1 MKISS
6 TQYFAQTTQQLG
18 DIQASLS
25 KTQMQLSSGKK
36 ITKPS
41 DEPDKAA
48 VVSRLQ
54 SAIARQQSY
63 QETLKTANNRLTSE
77 QTVLGSASEVLSRIK
92 ELSTQAASDT
102 LGAQDRQSIAL
113 EIDTL
118 REQLL
123 SLANTQDANGN
134 YLFAGSRADQPAFGK
149 DAQGRVMYQ
158 GDQARMQVNIGDS
171 RRMNLNRPGSDVF
184 VRAVRTDDKGVQSGV
199 DFFQVLS
206 DLSTA
211 IRSSDHKAMTRGVS
225 EVDVL
230 QNGISEGVGQVGAD
244 QAVVDAQ
251 NGVLD
256 QIVLQLKTSKSDVED
271 LDYTEA
277 VTRMN
282 RDELALQA
290 AQSSF
295 AKISQLSLFKL
306 LR

>member
-63 QETLKTANNRLTSE
+63 QETLKTANTRLTTE
-77 QTVLGSASEVLSRIK
+77 ETTLKSASDVLSRIK

-102 LGAQDRQSIAL
+102 LGAQDRQGIAL

-171 RRMNLNRPGSDVF
+171 RRMSLNRPGSDVF

-256 QIVLQLKTSKSDVED
+256 QIVLQLKTS
-271 LDYTEA
+271 
-277 VTRMN
+277 
-282 RDELALQA
+282 
-290 AQSSF
+290 
-295 AKISQLSLFKL
+295 
-306 LR
+306 

>member
-1 MKISS
+1 MKIST
-6 TQYFAQTTQQLG
+6 TQYFNQTTQQLG

-102 LGAQDRQSIAL
+102 LGAQDRQGIAL

-211 IRSSDHKAMTRGVS
+211 IRSSDHNAMTRGVS

-295 AKISQLSLFKL
+295 AKISQLSLFKFL
-306 LR
+306 G

>member
-63 QETLKTANNRLTSE
+63 QETLKTANTRLTTE
-77 QTVLGSASEVLSRIK
+77 ETTLKSASDVLSRIK

-102 LGAQDRQSIAL
+102 LGAQDRQGIAL

-244 QAVVDAQ
+244 HAVVDAQ

-295 AKISQLSLFKL
+295 AKISQLSLFKFL
-306 LR
+306 G

>member
-6 TQYFAQTTQQLG
+6 TQYFAQTTQQLS
-18 DIQASLS
+18 DIQTSLS

-63 QETLKTANNRLTSE
+63 QETLKTANTRLTTE
-77 QTVLGSASEVLSRIK
+77 ETTLKSASDVLSRIK

-113 EIDTL
+113 EVDTL

-123 SLANTQDANGN
+123 SLANAQDANGN

-149 DAQGRVMYQ
+149 DAQGRVVYQ
-158 GDQARMQVNIGDS
+158 GDQSRMQVNIGDS

-184 VRAVRTDDKGVQSGV
+184 VRAVRTDDQGVQSGV

-206 DLSTA
+206 DLSAA
-211 IRSSDHKAMTRGVS
+211 IRSSDHTAMTRGVS

-230 QNGISEGVGQVGAD
+230 QNGISEGIGQIGAD

-256 QIVLQLKTSKSDVED
+256 QIILQLKTSKSDVED

-295 AKISQLSLFKL
+295 AKISQLSLFKFL
-306 LR
+306 G

>member
-36 ITKPS
+36 ITRPS

-171 RRMNLNRPGSDVF
+171 RRMSLNRPGSDVF

-295 AKISQLSLFKL
+295 AKISQLSLFKFL
-306 LR
+306 G

>member
-1 MKISS
+1 MAKTKS
-6 TQYFAQTTQQLG
+6 TK
-18 DIQASLS
+18 SNLS
-25 KTQMQLSSGKK
+25 KGKMLHMHRLMLDIRNFDSK
-36 ITKPS
+36 VNKLVKKGMIPGMTHFSIGEEAANVGAVAAIEKGFDLITS
-41 DEPDKAA
+41 NH
-48 VVSRLQ
+48 R
-54 SAIARQQSY
+54 
-63 QETLKTANNRLTSE
+63 
-77 QTVLGSASEVLSRIK
+77 GH
-92 ELSTQAASDT
+92 
-102 LGAQDRQSIAL
+102 GQSIAL

-118 REQLL
+118 REHLL

-295 AKISQLSLFKL
+295 AKISQLSLFKFL
-306 LR
+306 G